1 MSASVQI
8 LNSDLNSV
16 PNPAGTEANLT
27 ISGVT
32 STPALHADTVLVQAQ
47 VLGGQVYYNYF
58 NNPDSDSFY
67 VWEGTILRMSVG
79 DWNAIRFLEKTGS
92 PVIHYTEKMYNRTAS
107 RVSADL
113 IAALDY
119 VNFDWLYNAVVRK
132 TQRDPSTWDPTVGQ
146 QEAVADNCTHAIREG
161 IEHIFWPRLTWT
173 DARTV
178 SSSNGAH
185 SIDYAESG
193 LSELRHIEAIY
204 RQDPT
209 VELNPQTMRYR
220 LTQSGVSLFDNPPD
234 TVYVRYRM
242 AAPQLTRVAW
252 SDATAYSPGD
262 VVYWSSTGDCYLCLV
277 GHTNQMPSDVT
288 YWERQVIPAF
298 LREHARTLAFALLLG
313 EDGDDDREVRQRQ
326 IAQRELM
333 RLVDREQTDL
343 GVNRFANANR

>member
-132 TQRDPSTWDPTVGQ
+132 TQRDPSTWDPTAGQ
-146 QEAVADNCTHAIREG
+146 QEAHQQLHRND
-161 IEHIFWPRLTWT
+161 
-173 DARTV
+173 
-178 SSSNGAH
+178 
-185 SIDYAESG
+185 
-193 LSELRHIEAIY
+193 
-204 RQDPT
+204 
-209 VELNPQTMRYR
+209 PQTQRADR
-220 LTQSGVSLFDNPPD
+220 RHRGTPLKKKTQSTAASH
-234 TVYVRYRM
+234 RM
-242 AAPQLTRVAW
+242 RSW
-252 SDATAYSPGD
+252 
-262 VVYWSSTGDCYLCLV
+262 
-277 GHTNQMPSDVT
+277 N
-288 YWERQVIPAF
+288 
-298 LREHARTLAFALLLG
+298 
-313 EDGDDDREVRQRQ
+313 
-326 IAQRELM
+326 
-333 RLVDREQTDL
+333 
-343 GVNRFANANR
+343 